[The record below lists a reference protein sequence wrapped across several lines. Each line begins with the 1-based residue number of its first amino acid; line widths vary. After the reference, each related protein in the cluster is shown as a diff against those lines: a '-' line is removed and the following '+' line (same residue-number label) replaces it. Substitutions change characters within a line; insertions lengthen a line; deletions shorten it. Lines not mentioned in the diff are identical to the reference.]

1 MRQVTWVV
9 VDDHGN
15 DADASG
21 LPAPDRVVC
30 ADSGVSLAHRLGLH
44 VDVVVGDLDSV
55 PAHELA
61 TARADGAV
69 VEAYPVDKDATDL
82 ALALARGA
90 EGLTGGDLL
99 VVLGGA
105 GGRLDHALANVHAL
119 ADPAL
124 AHVRVHA
131 RLGWADVHV
140 VRDARRLSLPLDAT
154 VSLLPS
160 GGAARGITTEGLRYP
175 LHGEDLHPW
184 STRGVSNIVTGKPV
198 RITLDDGCVLVVVP
212 LPRKDNA

>member
-9 VDDHGN
+9 VDDHGD

-30 ADSGVSLAHRLGLH
+30 ADSGLMLAQRLGLQ
-44 VDVVVGDLDSV
+44 VDLVVGDMDSV
-55 PAHELA
+55 PAAALGA
-61 TARADGAV
+61 ARDAGS
-69 VEAYPVDKDATDL
+69 EIETHPVAKAATDL
-82 ALALARGA
+82 ALALARGG
-90 EGLTGGDLL
+90 EGLTSGDLL

-119 ADPAL
+119 ADPSL
-124 AHVRVHA
+124 AHVQLHA

-140 VRDARRLSLPLDAT
+140 VRDVAILELPLQAT

-160 GGAARGITTEGLRYP
+160 GGAALGITTEGLAYP
-175 LHGEDLHPW
+175 LTGEDLHPW
-184 STRGVSNIVTGKPV
+184 STRGVSNIVTGTPV
-198 RITLDDGCVLVVVP
+198 RIGLTDGCLLVVAP